1 MDDSSPP
8 TCSSSTAREEERL
21 EKVLREGTFRDS
33 LVMAKVIDTH
43 PSSDSDSDETT
54 PASNNRAG
62 PEGNRPQCEPKDNT
76 DEKPGLLGSGDSQT
90 TSDEGD
96 KVVTSDRDRSE
107 GDASVGKRCSED
119 TVRQDKQKSK
129 GDPNVSSSEAS
140 TPGEAIPVSEVSQED
155 KKAEKAGGLKQGSP
169 SSGESE
175 SSVGSSSE
183 SGSESDHNR
192 SNDGANGAGPD
203 DRNQVF
209 ITIETP
215 LFVRSHYV
223 YLPKKKKTED
233 ADKEEDKDDS
243 DAGPS
248 TTDPSVGK
256 QEDAGPS
263 KRKYSTDSES
273 ESEGK
278 TPPSYKRQKKESD
291 SEEISAAERLQRG
304 FRAVSENVD
313 KDRHYDDKK
322 RTVGRSE
329 TETENK
335 KERIQRP
342 SGYNVDNMEEQKDSS
357 KAATLKR
364 PLEDDDSRQES
375 PKRRRQ
381 SSGPNA
387 GPTPL
392 ADATCK
398 ESETGTSERTDKPR
412 MSGEDDDARPTPQDR
427 AEVGD
432 QASPTPRRR
441 RSFTERYYEDAPI
454 LPAAPPAPVLPAATP
469 TTTAGASTGASAGES
484 TTDNAATGSDT
495 AATTDSNATS
505 DKTPPRPLGPPW
517 NMYDPRNPESSSIRG
532 TKKER
537 YNLRIAQAMVD
548 NAINTVLQELGFS
561 PGNTRRKRRRRR
573 ERERQQ
579 AMEEAGVSS
588 AIRSQGL
595 SMGPHGGRTTTTSPG
610 CPHHRR
616 TSELNAGAGPSSASL
631 PVPENED
638 EFERLAVSEAISQTG
653 LSKSEESKDDSKS
666 KDKDSK

>member
-43 PSSDSDSDETT
+43 PSSDSDSDEAT
-54 PASNNRAG
+54 ASNNRAR
-62 PEGNRPQCEPKDNT
+62 PEGSRPQCEQKDNT
-76 DEKPGLLGSGDSQT
+76 DEKPRLLGSGGSPK

-107 GDASVGKRCSED
+107 GDASVGNRCSE
-119 TVRQDKQKSK
+119 DKQKSK
-129 GDPNVSSSEAS
+129 RDPNVSSSEAS
-140 TPGEAIPVSEVSQED
+140 TTGEAIPVSEVSQED

-215 LFVRSHYV
+215 LF
-223 YLPKKKKTED
+223 
-233 ADKEEDKDDS
+233 EEDKDDS

-263 KRKYSTDSES
+263 KRKYSSDSES

-278 TPPSYKRQKKESD
+278 TPPSYKRQKRESD
-291 SEEISAAERLQRG
+291 SEEIPAAERLQRG
-304 FRAVSENVD
+304 FSAVSKNVV
-313 KDRHYDDKK
+313 KDPDTSDSDDKE
-322 RTVGRSE
+322 RTVDHKKGRSE
-329 TETENK
+329 TKTE
-335 KERIQRP
+335 KEKQLIQRP

-381 SSGPNA
+381 SSGPIT

-398 ESETGTSERTDKPR
+398 EESEAGTSKRTDKPK

-454 LPAAPPAPVLPAATP
+454 LPAAPPAP
-469 TTTAGASTGASAGES
+469 
-484 TTDNAATGSDT
+484 
-495 AATTDSNATS
+495 
-505 DKTPPRPLGPPW
+505 TPPRPLGPPW

-638 EFERLAVSEAISQTG
+638 EFERLAVSEAISQAG